1 MAWVKLS
8 CTCLPPQTCLSVLP
22 EVFMWHPKSLS
33 VQIVAIHLP
42 GCSLLGLFYRRASS
56 ERLHLSV
63 KLSFVNLS
71 TLHLLKGGSA
81 LFLSSSDIYGLF
93 PLTAHSSQVGV
104 SGSEPV
110 KVEKL
115 GDNDQYNALWEWAGL
130 RTSALSCL
138 SSTRLS
144 ICLSV
149 CPGPRGSVPVKA
161 EPCSYTAWAP
171 QPTQHHLTAHNLHNR
186 THTYVRRHTG
196 TLTKQCQ

>member
-42 GCSLLGLFYRRASS
+42 ACSLVGLFYRRASS

-63 KLSFVNLS
+63 KLSFVSIS

-81 LFLSSSDIYGLF
+81 LFLCSPDIYGLF

-110 KVEKL
+110 KVRNLETMINIML
-115 GDNDQYNALWEWAGL
+115 FGNEQVWEPLHWAASHRL
-130 RTSALSCL
+130 VSPSA
-138 SSTRLS
+138 
-144 ICLSV
+144 CLSV
-149 CPGPRGSVPVKA
+149 LVPGDLYLWKLSHVPTRRGHRSPH
-161 EPCSYTAWAP
+161 SIISL
-171 QPTQHHLTAHNLHNR
+171 LTICINAH
-186 THTYVRRHTG
+186 THTCRDTQVH
-196 TLTKQCQ
+196 